1 MPRISHEKIENA
13 FSVLKKE
20 KVFDFSYLLSLLNC
34 SVRTGRFYLK
44 KWKAYSSYNQN
55 GRYYTVPGVPRFD
68 GNGLWRYRDIFFS
81 DHGTLKSTVI
91 HLINAASGGL
101 TGNQIG
107 EIVGISPRSFLHHFR
122 DISGIRREKRE
133 GVYIYFSDDVERYEQ
148 QAVNRLEAPEFDG
161 PMSDAD
167 VVLILVALIKHH
179 EITAHDLAQLP
190 EVRAKKITPQ
200 AIDEY
205 LKQHGLEK
213 KAPSSNR

>member
-1 MPRISHEKIENA
+1 MRLA
-13 FSVLKKE
+13 AL
-20 KVFDFSYLLSLLNC
+20 
-34 SVRTGRFYLK
+34 
-44 KWKAYSSYNQN
+44 
-55 GRYYTVPGVPRFD
+55 
-68 GNGLWRYRDIFFS
+68 
-81 DHGTLKSTVI
+81 
-91 HLINAASGGL
+91 NAASGGL

-148 QAVNRLEAPEFDG
+148 QAANRLEAPEFDG

-167 VVLILVALIKHH
+167 AVLILVALIKHH
-179 EITAHDLAQLP
+179 EITAHDLARLP